1 MTRRELLALLG
12 AAPLVSA
19 VDPPAAPV
27 AIARATSYD
36 GDLTAVL
43 ATMFDQ
49 LGGLGRLVRGKTV
62 TIKLNL
68 TGSPALRFQGKPP
81 GVTHYTHPK
90 VAGAVAHLMGQAGA
104 RRIRFVESC
113 AAGGGPMEEYLLDS
127 GWNVRA
133 LMGAAPGIE
142 FENTNNLGKARRYS
156 RFKVPGRAY
165 MYPAF
170 DLNHSYEDTDVF
182 VSLAKLKN
190 HETCGVTLSLKN
202 LFGIT
207 PASIYGDDAGKN
219 EPNENPAEGR
229 AESLHLAHRRIS
241 SSAPQEVNAAPSRD
255 AGYRVPHIVADLAAA
270 RPVDLAIVDGIE
282 SIAGGEGPWVGGL
295 RLVRPG
301 ILIAGTN
308 PVATDA
314 VAAAVMGYD
323 PRAPRGTPPFRH
335 CDNTLRLAETR
346 GLGTTDLAR
355 IEVRGLAIARARFP
369 FSA

>member
-12 AAPLVSA
+12 AVPLVAA

-27 AIARATSYD
+27 AIARANGYD

-43 ATMFDQ
+43 STMFDQ

-68 TGSPALRFQGKPP
+68 TGLPAQRFQGKPP

-113 AAGGGPMEEYLLDS
+113 AATGGPMEEYLLES

-142 FENTNNLGKARRYS
+142 FENTNNLGKAKRYS
-156 RFKVPGRAY
+156 RLKVPGRAY

-207 PASIYGDDAGKN
+207 PASIYGDDAGKH

-255 AGYRVPHIVADLAAA
+255 AGYRVPHIVADLAAT
-270 RPVDLAIVDGIE
+270 RPVDLAIIDGIE
-282 SIAGGEGPWVGGL
+282 TIAGGEGPWVEGL
-295 RLVRPG
+295 RFVRPG

-308 PVATDA
+308 PVGTDA

-335 CDNTLRLAETR
+335 CDNTLRLAEAR

-355 IEVRGLAIARARFP
+355 IEVRGLSIARARFP
-369 FSA
+369 FAA

>member
-1 MTRRELLALLG
+1 MTRRKLLALLG
-12 AAPLVSA
+12 SAPLVAA

-36 GDLTAVL
+36 ADLAPVVSTV
-43 ATMFDQ
+43 FDQ

-68 TGSPALRFQGKPP
+68 TGSPAQRVQGRPL

-90 VAGAVAHLMGQAGA
+90 LAGTVAQLMGRAGA

-113 AAGGGPMEEYLLDS
+113 WANGGPLEEYLLDS

-133 LMGAAPGIE
+133 LAGAAPGIE
-142 FENTNNLGKARRYS
+142 FENTNNLGKAKRYS
-156 RFKVPGRAY
+156 RLKVPGRAY
-165 MYPAF
+165 MYPAY

-202 LFGIT
+202 IFGIT
-207 PASIYGDDAGKN
+207 PASIYGDDAGGN
-219 EPNENPAEGR
+219 EPNENPTKGR
-229 AESLHLAHRRIS
+229 AGCLHFAKRRIS
-241 SSAPQEVNAAPSRD
+241 GSAPQELNPNPSRD
-255 AGYRVPHIVADLAAA
+255 PGYRVPHIVADLAAA
-270 RPVDLAIVDGIE
+270 RPIDLAIIDGIE
-282 SIAGGEGPWVGGL
+282 TIAGGEGPWVDGI

-323 PRAPRGTPPFRH
+323 PRAARGTRPFQH
-335 CDNTLRLAETR
+335 CDNTLRLAESL

-355 IEVRGLAIARARFP
+355 IDVRGLPIAQARFS
-369 FSA
+369 FA

>member
-241 SSAPQEVNAAPSRD
+241 SSAPQEVNAAHSHD

-270 RPVDLAIVDGIE
+270 RPVDLALIDGIE

>member
-133 LMGAAPGIE
+133 LMGAARASNSKTPTIS
-142 FENTNNLGKARRYS
+142 ARRGAIPGS
-156 RFKVPGRAY
+156 RF
-165 MYPAF
+165 PA
-170 DLNHSYEDTDVF
+170 
-182 VSLAKLKN
+182 AP
-190 HETCGVTLSLKN
+190 TCIPPSTS
-202 LFGIT
+202 IT
-207 PASIYGDDAGKN
+207 PTKT
-219 EPNENPAEGR
+219 PT
-229 AESLHLAHRRIS
+229 S
-241 SSAPQEVNAAPSRD
+241 S
-255 AGYRVPHIVADLAAA
+255 
-270 RPVDLAIVDGIE
+270 
-282 SIAGGEGPWVGGL
+282 
-295 RLVRPG
+295 
-301 ILIAGTN
+301 
-308 PVATDA
+308 
-314 VAAAVMGYD
+314 
-323 PRAPRGTPPFRH
+323 
-335 CDNTLRLAETR
+335 
-346 GLGTTDLAR
+346 
-355 IEVRGLAIARARFP
+355 
-369 FSA
+369 